1 MFAWLET
8 ATPMS
13 WLRVVALAGILGGMT
28 IGVTFFAGTSPAHA
42 QGIESDLQTFDD
54 LTRLPEIF
62 DVMRLEGLENDRS
75 LGEELFGN
83 PEDPTW
89 LRALDKVYSTDRM
102 TKIYSD
108 EMRVLLA
115 ADPLLVADVSV
126 FLGSELGKSITG
138 LELEARRTALDP
150 MAMGA
155 AREVY
160 AEILRQDKDRTALI
174 ERLVDAADL
183 VDSNVSNALNANV
196 AFARAMAAAGN
207 FGGARD
213 EEALLADVWAREPD
227 IRAAVVD
234 YIYPLMALAYS
245 PLSNDELTAYVN
257 FFESDA
263 GQRYNTV
270 LIRAFE
276 PVMIDLSQQ
285 LGAEAGRLMS
295 GQVL

>member
-1 MFAWLET
+1 
-8 ATPMS
+8 
-13 WLRVVALAGILGGMT
+13 
-28 IGVTFFAGTSPAHA
+28 
-42 QGIESDLQTFDD
+42 
-54 LTRLPEIF
+54 
-62 DVMRLEGLENDRS
+62 
-75 LGEELFGN
+75 
-83 PEDPTW
+83 
-89 LRALDKVYSTDRM
+89 
-102 TKIYSD
+102 
-108 EMRVLLA
+108 
-115 ADPLLVADVSV
+115 
-126 FLGSELGKSITG
+126 
-138 LELEARRTALDP
+138 
-150 MAMGA
+150 
-155 AREVY
+155 
-160 AEILRQDKDRTALI
+160 
-174 ERLVDAADL
+174 
-183 VDSNVSNALNANV
+183 V